1 MIQSQMIFLDVE
13 VNNKNEALEYLV
25 KQAEENGLI
34 IDHKLLLEEVK
45 KREEKVST
53 AMEFNIAIPHG
64 KSDTVIEPFISYM
77 KTQNP
82 FPWDE
87 DSPNLVQYIFLIG
100 VPKKDGNK
108 IHLKYISEVSR
119 KLIDDDFRRKLFNCK
134 SVKETYDLL
143 NSINKETTI

>member
-1 MIQSQMIFLDVE
+1 MIHSQMIFLDVE
-13 VNNKNEALEYLV
+13 VNNKNEALQYLV
-25 KQAEENGLI
+25 NKAEENGLI
-34 IDHKLLLEEVK
+34 FDHELFLKVVK

-64 KSDTVIEPFISYM
+64 KSDTVIEPFIGYM
-77 KTQNP
+77 KTKKS
-82 FPWDE
+82 FHWDE

-100 VPKKDGNK
+100 VPQKNGNK

-134 SVKETYDLL
+134 SVEETYDLL
-143 NSINKETTI
+143 NSINKEVKI